1 MFLAM
6 SVKDRDRLKVIPRVN
21 LGELSVSQ
29 GAAML
34 HLSYRQC
41 NRLNVAEKYKS
52 GRPRR
57 GSTKRSDWLGGRKSR
72 QPGENRTFRPA
83 TTPQVKPIRLH

>member
-1 MFLAM
+1 MFLAI

-21 LGELSVSQ
+21 LGELSVSR

-41 NRLNVAEKYKS
+41 NRLYC
-52 GRPRR
+52 
-57 GSTKRSDWLGGRKSR
+57 
-72 QPGENRTFRPA
+72 A
-83 TTPQVKPIRLH
+83 TDAKLS